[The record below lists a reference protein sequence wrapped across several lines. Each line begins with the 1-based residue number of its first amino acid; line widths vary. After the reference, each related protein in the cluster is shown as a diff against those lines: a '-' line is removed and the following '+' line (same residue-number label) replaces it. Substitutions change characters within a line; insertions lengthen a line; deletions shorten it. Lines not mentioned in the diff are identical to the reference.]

1 VCVCACV
8 CVCRCVH
15 TIRQQTASQTHKLF
29 QDNVLHSRF
38 PYVFFG
44 FQNAKRIQ
52 PNFFFSKH
60 PTARVVCRQSYPAY
74 IFADNQPLAVT
85 QNSLQI
91 SPLLLTCS
99 DILQH
104 TATYCN
110 ILQHTATYCNILQHT
125 ATHCNVQGHAVEC
138 PDSRLASNLAS
149 ALALARPRSHP
160 PAPARTRPHSRSHS
174 RSHSCSHSQ
183 IALDGSLSHSLIHT
197 PIHTHTTSSASSQ
210 TNDQGLASSRIIV
223 KVIDGLARC
232 R

>member
-1 VCVCACV
+1 MCVCVCVCV

-110 ILQHTATYCNILQHT
+110 ILQHTATYCNKYNILQYTATYYNILQHT
-125 ATHCNVQGHAVEC
+125 ATYCNTLQHTATFCNTVQYSAIHCNT
-138 PDSRLASNLAS
+138 L
-149 ALALARPRSHP
+149 
-160 PAPARTRPHSRSHS
+160 
-174 RSHSCSHSQ
+174 
-183 IALDGSLSHSLIHT
+183 
-197 PIHTHTTSSASSQ
+197 
-210 TNDQGLASSRIIV
+210 
-223 KVIDGLARC
+223 
-232 R
+232 